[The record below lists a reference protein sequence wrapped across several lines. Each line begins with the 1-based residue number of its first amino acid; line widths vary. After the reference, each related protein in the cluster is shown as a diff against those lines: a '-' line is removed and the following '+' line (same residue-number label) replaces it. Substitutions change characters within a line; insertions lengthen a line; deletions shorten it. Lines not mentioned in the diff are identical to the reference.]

1 MVANVAMIACPY
13 CKTQNRADAIYCN
26 TCGGALTATQ
36 AGAAHAG
43 ATAARRPVATGQLP
57 PQTFL
62 AGRYI
67 ILQRVGQGGMAA
79 VYKGSDTKRNR
90 VVAIKEMSQDGL
102 SPSEIQESIASFKSE
117 AELLTKLDNPNL
129 PKFFQQFS
137 ENTRHYLVME
147 FVEGQTLEQIQTKE
161 YKGGIVSEARVMK
174 WAAQLC
180 DALGYLHMQRP
191 PIIFR
196 DLKPANIMITPQDQ
210 VKLIDFGIARV
221 FQPNRSRDT
230 QALGTPGYAPPE
242 QYGKAQTDPRA
253 DIYALGCTLYQL
265 LSGYETARTPFALP
279 PLHTRN
285 PLISPHIQ
293 LAIEKATRLDR
304 EKRFSTMAEFKQ
316 ALLNPDALYFLP
328 GEPARNLRDVIALCQ
343 KYPAEGQRLLYA
355 GHIGSWLQ
363 AWGRKD
369 AKTAQAALAAQA
381 AVKANPNDRAAG
393 LASFLK
399 AAQAS
404 SGRTNTRA
412 GANGATGA
420 KAGTQNPANNGAR
433 ATGGASNWGPFNFGP
448 ITFSPTGVGNGRT
461 GAYTAQR
468 QAPQQA
474 KPRTGA
480 AAATATATRGIVVAH
495 PRSVDFGLLMKGQR
509 GVASL
514 TISGQGGGAVSGQV
528 MVDQASAGWLTLDRT
543 TFNGGST
550 LIQVNAETA
559 RITRPGTEVGT
570 LQISSGAQTLYVPV
584 KVEVAAAPTAKQAA
598 QAKAGATAQGAAK
611 PGVARPKNTT
621 QQPRRRFRLWPF
633 GGARQA
639 QATTQGAANQGANIR
654 QGRVAR
660 GAPLQMRPA
669 TFSGWRLG
677 LSFAI
682 PFVLA
687 LLALVALQLFAARR
701 LLALFVAP
709 VPYGALALAL
719 LAACGLVPWLG
730 AGIIAGAWRAASR
743 RLTTT
748 LGALIGFVAVLII
761 EGHWLFTGASYALL
775 VGKGA
780 SPELAIVPPAL
791 ISLGAALGADPI
803 VSRWALNV
811 IRFIARHPNWCVMPV
826 VIVLGAWAGFA
837 SATRLLPMVG
847 GALITP
853 GSFLVN
859 VLGVIGLVIGVIVG
873 AALINPTRNVLR
885 YMASF
890 RP

>member
-13 CKTQNRADAIYCN
+13 CSTKNRADAIYCN

-43 ATAARRPVATGQLP
+43 AKAARKPVATGQLP
-57 PQTFL
+57 PQSFL

-79 VYKGSDTKRNR
+79 VYKGTDTKRNR
-90 VVAIKEMSQDGL
+90 IVAIKEMSQDGL

-117 AELLTKLDNPNL
+117 ADLLTKLDNPNL
-129 PKFFQQFS
+129 PKFYQEFS

-279 PLHTRN
+279 PLNSRN
-285 PLISPHIQ
+285 PLVSPHIQ

-304 EKRFSTMAEFKQ
+304 EKRYATMAEFKQ
-316 ALLNPDALYFLP
+316 ALLKPDALYFLP
-328 GEPARNLRDVIALCQ
+328 GDPARNLRDVIALCQ

-355 GHIGSWLQ
+355 GHIASWLQ
-363 AWGRKD
+363 AWGRGD

-399 AAQAS
+399 AAQTS
-404 SGRTNTRA
+404 SGARTNARA
-412 GANGATGA
+412 GTNGAKTANQGANTGA
-420 KAGTQNPANNGAR
+420 KSP
-433 ATGGASNWGPFNFGP
+433 GASNWGPFNFGP
-448 ITFSPTGVGNGRT
+448 ITFGPTGGGGN
-461 GAYTAQR
+461 GAYTTQR
-468 QAPQQA
+468 QATQQA

-480 AAATATATRGIVVAH
+480 AARAGAAATATATRGVVVAH
-495 PRSVDFGLLMKGQR
+495 PRSVDFGLLTKGQR

-528 MVDQASAGWLTLDRT
+528 MVDQASANWLTLDRA
-543 TFNGGST
+543 TFNGVST
-550 LIQVNAETA
+550 LITINAETA
-559 RITRPGTEVGT
+559 RISRLGAEVGM
-570 LQISSGAQTLYVPV
+570 LQIISGPQTLYVPV
-584 KVEVAAAPTAKQAA
+584 KVEVAAAPTTKQAA
-598 QAKAGATAQGAAK
+598 VRPGKATAQGKAA
-611 PGVARPKNTT
+611 PKTT
-621 QQPRRRFRLWPF
+621 QKPRRRFRIWPF
-633 GGARQA
+633 GGARQGQGA
-639 QATTQGAANQGANIR
+639 TQGSGRNAGAAGANFNVRQRQATMQTQRIA
-654 QGRVAR
+654 
-660 GAPLQMRPA
+660 
-669 TFSGWRLG
+669 FSGWRLG
-677 LSFAI
+677 LSLAA

-687 LLALVALQLFAARR
+687 LAALVALQHWVVPHVLG
-701 LLALFVAP
+701 LFVAP
-709 VPYGALALAL
+709 APYGALALAL
-719 LAACGLVPWLG
+719 LAICALVPWLG
-730 AGIIAGAWRAASR
+730 AATIAGAWRTASR

-748 LGALIGFVAVLII
+748 LGTLIGFVAALII
-761 EGHWLFTGASYALL
+761 EGHWLFTASSHALL
-775 VGKGA
+775 IGSGA
-780 SPELAIVPPAL
+780 TPIELAIAPPAL
-791 ISLGAALGADPI
+791 VSLGAALGADPV

-811 IRFIARHPNWCVMPV
+811 IRFISKHPNLCVMPV
-826 VIVLGAWAGFA
+826 AVVLGAWAGFA
-837 SATRLLPMVG
+837 GATRLLPMVW
-847 GALITP
+847 GAVNSS
-853 GSFLVN
+853 SFLVN

-885 YMASF
+885 YMASV